1 MKTLARF
8 GALLLALGLTI
19 PTLSAQ
25 KSLDL
30 DAVTIADVNAAF
42 ASGTLTSERL
52 TQMFLARIE
61 AYDRQARR
69 CAPSSR

>member
-30 DAVTIADVNAAF
+30 DLDAVTIADLAAF
-42 ASGTLTSERL
+42 AKKYFQRGRR
-52 TQMFLARIE
+52 TQLVVR
-61 AYDRQARR
+61 
-69 CAPSSR
+69 P